1 MRLQQIIEKHWY
13 QKSDPVLTILLMPF
27 SLIYELIV
35 IIRQVLFKLRLKRGS
50 KLTVPVVIIG
60 NISVGGAGKT
70 PLTKYLAQTLTEQG
84 IKVGIILRGYK
95 SATKNAT
102 IVSAQDDSL
111 TVGDE
116 ALIYA
121 QSGYRVAIGRKR
133 VTAGKLLLQQF
144 PDTQLILAD
153 DGMQHYYLAR
163 DLEIC
168 VVDSSRMFGNQQI
181 LPLGPL
187 REAMRRLNSVD
198 AIVVNGNYNT
208 ASLDKILLPYQKPIY
223 HQELEFIHFFNPV
236 SQTTISAIEMG
247 KKSILAMAAIGNPG
261 RFFDYLEQLG
271 LKITQWKAFPDHY
284 HYQAADIDPKYAII
298 TTEKDYT
305 KLAKFQASNIW
316 IAVVSAKI
324 NNEELIGRI
333 KDLIK

>member
-13 QKSDPVLTILLMPF
+13 QKSDPVLTILLLPF
-27 SLIYELIV
+27 SLIYELV
-35 IIRQVLFKLRLKRGS
+35 VTIRRVLFKLRLKRTS
-50 KLTVPVVIIG
+50 KLSVPVVIIG

-70 PLTKYLAQTLTEQG
+70 PLTKYLAQTLTRQG

-95 SATKNAT
+95 STTTNAT
-102 IVSAQDDSL
+102 LVSAQDDSL

-121 QSGYRVAIGRKR
+121 QAGYNVAIGSKR
-133 VTAGKLLLQQF
+133 VAAGKLLLQQF

-168 VVDSSRMFGNQQI
+168 VVDSTRMFGNQQV

-198 AIVVNGNYNT
+198 AIVVNGNYNVNK
-208 ASLDKILLPYQKPIY
+208 LDKILLPYHKPTY
-223 HQELEFIHFFNPV
+223 RQELEFVHFFNPV
-236 SQTTISAIEMG
+236 SQTITSIAEMTQ
-247 KKSILAMAAIGNPG
+247 KPILAMAAIGNPS

-271 LKITQWKAFPDHY
+271 LKITQWQAFPDHY

-305 KLAKFQASNIW
+305 KLAKFQANNIW
-316 IAVVSAKI
+316 IAVVSAKL
-324 NNEELIGRI
+324 NSKELIERI

>member
-1 MRLQQIIEKHWY
+1 MKLQQIIEKHWY
-13 QKSDPVLTILLMPF
+13 QKSDPILTIILMPF

-35 IIRQVLFKLRLKRGS
+35 TIRRILFKLKLKS
-50 KLTVPVVIIG
+50 SHKLAVPVVIIG

-70 PLTKYLAQTLTEQG
+70 PLTKYLAHSLSQQG

-95 SATKNAT
+95 STTTNAT

-111 TVGDE
+111 SVGDE

-121 QSGYRVAIGRKR
+121 KSGYRVAIGSKR
-133 VTAGKLLLQQF
+133 VAAGKLLLQHF

-168 VVDSSRMFGNQQI
+168 VVDSSRMFGNQQM

-187 REAMRRLNSVD
+187 REGLNRLNTVD
-198 AIVVNGNYNT
+198 AIIINENYN
-208 ASLDKILLPYQKPIY
+208 AAQLNKILLPYQKPIY
-223 HQELEFIHFFNPV
+223 YQKLEFVHFFNPV
-236 SQTTISAIEMG
+236 TQVTLNVTEMAQQN
-247 KKSILAMAAIGNPG
+247 ILALAAIGNPG
-261 RFFDYLEQLG
+261 RFFNYLEKLG
-271 LKITQWKAFPDHY
+271 LKINKWQAFPDHY
-284 HYQAADIDPKYAII
+284 HYQATDIDSKYAII

-305 KLAKFQASNIW
+305 KLAKFQANNIW
-316 IAVVSAKI
+316 ITVVNAKLT
-324 NNEELIGRI
+324 NEELIERI
-333 KDLIK
+333 KGLIK

>member
-1 MRLQQIIEKHWY
+1 MKLQQIIEKHWY
-13 QKSDPVLTILLMPF
+13 LKSDLLLTILLLPL
-27 SLIYELIV
+27 SLIYELI
-35 IIRQVLFKLRLKRGS
+35 ITIRRYLFKLKLKPATRLS
-50 KLTVPVVIIG
+50 VPVVIIG

-70 PLTKYLAQTLTEQG
+70 PLTKYLAQTLSAQG

-95 SATKNAT
+95 SSTTAAK
-102 IVSAQDDSL
+102 IVSAQDDSHE
-111 TVGDE
+111 VGDE

-121 QSGYRVAIGRKR
+121 QAGHRVAIGAKR
-133 VTAGKLLLQQF
+133 VAAGKLLLRQF

-168 VVDSSRMFGNQQI
+168 VVDSSRMFGNQQV

-187 REAMRRLNSVD
+187 REPMSRLNRVD
-198 AIVVNGNYNT
+198 ALVVNGNYNHT
-208 ASLDKILLPYQKPIY
+208 SLDQILRPYQKPIY
-223 HQELEFIHFFNPV
+223 YQELEFIHFFNPV
-236 SQTTISAIEMG
+236 TQTIASVAEIKNT
-247 KKSILAMAAIGNPG
+247 SIMAMAAIGNPG

-271 LKITQWKAFPDHY
+271 LKINQWQAFPDHY
-284 HYQAADIDPKYAII
+284 HYQAADINPKYAII

-305 KLAKFQASNIW
+305 KLAQFKADNIW
-316 IAVVSAKI
+316 IAVVQAKL
-324 NNEELIGRI
+324 NNEKLIASI